1 MKKMNKHISLIFTLI
16 SCLSFAQEAKKINS
30 IKVYYEYS
38 TLNNDINFEVPLV
51 INDTVSQF
59 TFLREKKSIQTDT
72 YTVTV
77 PYYKY
82 VNNYHYSNDIITELR
97 TLNKGS
103 LVNSKWEG
111 KYKWKITDETK
122 IINGYKVKK
131 AITGSIELDKS
142 SDYYYG
148 NVVAWFCPDL
158 PIPSGPARYYG
169 LPGLILELTYESFP
183 DKYVMKR
190 IDFENT
196 DEVKSINKG
205 ISIKKEDILD
215 FNFDEKKLKK

>member
-1 MKKMNKHISLIFTLI
+1 MKNIISLIFILI
-16 SCLSFAQEAKKINS
+16 TYLVIAQETENTNS

-38 TLNNDINFEVPLV
+38 TLNNDINFEVPLI

-59 TFLREKKSIQTDT
+59 TFLREKKSIQTDK

-82 VNNYHYSNDIITELR
+82 VNNYYYSKDSITELR
-97 TLNKGS
+97 TLNKGA
-103 LVNSKWEG
+103 LVNSKW
-111 KYKWKITDETK
+111 KANYNWKITDETK
-122 IINGYKVKK
+122 IVNGYKVKK
-131 AITGSIELDKS
+131 ATTTSIELDKS
-142 SDYYYG
+142 NNYYYG
-148 NVVAWFCPDL
+148 NVIAWFCPDL

-169 LPGLILELTYESFP
+169 LPGLILELTYENFP
-183 DKYVMKR
+183 DKYIVKR

-205 ISIKKEDILD
+205 FSIKREDILD
-215 FNFDEKKLKK
+215 FNFDEKQVKK